1 MLPLLLVSGVYS
13 VVRVQQEARARVA
26 DEHARAAGMA
36 RTIQIAVENAL
47 ALRGWPHAELAGLLD
62 DLTLG
67 QRGIDGIRLSDRDG
81 HVLAASNETTVALPP
96 SLDAVARVIETGTGA
111 VVERQGRDRAWWL
124 YVLPVQYSD
133 RMDRGRSLP
142 TRVALEIAFASPD
155 GGTADRRA
163 IRDVLLRVGALTA
176 VLALLIAV
184 VLQRQVLRPLAHLA
198 QSIRALGEG
207 RRGPPLPVKR
217 RDELGELAE
226 AFNRMTERLD
236 EARQRVAAEG
246 EHALDLEQQ
255 LRRSETLAV
264 AGKLASGIAHEVGT
278 PLNIISGRAEMV
290 LASLPPDH
298 PGREDLER
306 IIQQIDRVSNIVRSL
321 LDAVWLGK
329 LEIQRVPVG
338 LLIGRLL
345 PLLEHVVRKRGIAM
359 TTSIPETLP
368 DVAGDPG
375 RLQQVIIN
383 LLMNAVEATPDDGQI
398 TITAWPGPTDG
409 RAGVSVEVT
418 DTGSGISP
426 DALGQVFEPFYTTK
440 PVGQGTGLGLA
451 ISRDII
457 RDHGGTIVA
466 RSRPGQGAAFMVWL
480 PEYEA
485 LA

>member
-1 MLPLLLVSGVYS
+1 
-13 VVRVQQEARARVA
+13 
-26 DEHARAAGMA
+26 
-36 RTIQIAVENAL
+36 
-47 ALRGWPHAELAGLLD
+47 
-62 DLTLG
+62 LT
-67 QRGIDGIRLSDRDG
+67 
-81 HVLAASNETTVALPP
+81 H
-96 SLDAVARVIETGTGA
+96 
-111 VVERQGRDRAWWL
+111 
-124 YVLPVQYSD
+124 
-133 RMDRGRSLP
+133 
-142 TRVALEIAFASPD
+142 
-155 GGTADRRA
+155 
-163 IRDVLLRVGALTA
+163 
-176 VLALLIAV
+176 
-184 VLQRQVLRPLAHLA
+184 
-198 QSIRALGEG
+198 SIRALGEG

-217 RDELGELAE
+217 HDELGELAE
-226 AFNRMTERLD
+226 AFNRMTERLE
-236 EARQRVAAEG
+236 EARQRVVAEG

-255 LRRSETLAV
+255 LRRAETLAV

-375 RLQQVIIN
+375 RLQQVFIN
-383 LLMNAVEATPDDGQI
+383 LLMNAIEATPDDGQI
-398 TITAWPGPTDG
+398 AIRAWAGPHEG
-409 RAGVSVEVT
+409 RAGASVEVT
-418 DTGSGISP
+418 DTGAGIPP

-457 RDHGGTIVA
+457 RDHGGTVVA
-466 RSRPGQGAAFMVWL
+466 QSHPGQGATFTVWL
-480 PEYEA
+480 PEHEA
-485 LA
+485 LV